1 MFGGQSDLHVI
12 PENQKAI
19 YIDIL
24 KTNQS
29 SSEFHLT
36 QHFTNVIYLEP
47 FSSSKKEFCM
57 NSALGLPG
65 LMGILMLLPA
75 L

>member
-29 SSEFHLT
+29 SSEFRLT
-36 QHFTNVIYLEP
+36 QHFTNVIYREP

-57 NSALGLPG
+57 NSNLGLPG